1 MSYTKLKT
9 KIMET
14 TIDYRGIQLR
24 CEFEIYPISE
34 QTEHE
39 PESGGQMYDLFIYV
53 QETEVSD
60 LFDEN
65 QIIDIKERIYESIEN
80 EL

>member
-1 MSYTKLKT
+1 
-9 KIMET
+9 MET
-14 TIDYRGIQLR
+14 KIDYRGIELK
-24 CEFEIYPISE
+24 CEFEIYPIFE
-34 QTEHE
+34 ETEHE

-65 QIIDIKERIYESIEN
+65 QIIDIKERINLQIEN

>member
-1 MSYTKLKT
+1 
-9 KIMET
+9 MET
-14 TIDYRGIQLR
+14 KIDYRGIDLR

-34 QTEHE
+34 ETEHE

-53 QETEVSD
+53 RDIEVSD
-60 LFDEN
+60 LLNED
-65 QIIDIKERIYESIEN
+65 QIIDIKERINLQIES

>member
-1 MSYTKLKT
+1 
-9 KIMET
+9 MEAK
-14 TIDYRGIQLR
+14 IDYRGIDLR

-34 QTEHE
+34 ETEHE

-53 QETEVSD
+53 RDIEVSD
-60 LFDEN
+60 LLNED
-65 QIIDIKERIYESIEN
+65 QIIDIKERINLQIES

>member
-1 MSYTKLKT
+1 
-9 KIMET
+9 MET
-14 TIDYRGIQLR
+14 TINYREVQLR

-34 QTEHE
+34 ETEHE

-53 QETEVSD
+53 RDIEVSD

-65 QIIDIKERIYESIEN
+65 QIIDIKERINLQIES

>member
-1 MSYTKLKT
+1 
-9 KIMET
+9 MET
-14 TIDYRGIQLR
+14 KIDYRGIELR
-24 CEFEIYPISE
+24 CEFEIEPYNE
-34 QTEHE
+34 QTYWKPAE
-39 PESGGQMYDLFIYV
+39 GGQMYDLFIYI

-60 LFDEN
+60 LFEEN

>member
-1 MSYTKLKT
+1 
-9 KIMET
+9 MEA
-14 TIDYRGIQLR
+14 TIDYRGIDLR
-24 CEFEIYPISE
+24 CEFEIYPIFE
-34 QTEHE
+34 QTYDE

-65 QIIDIKERIYESIEN
+65 QIIDIKERVYESIES

>member
-1 MSYTKLKT
+1 
-9 KIMET
+9 MET
-14 TIDYRGIQLR
+14 KIDYRGIDLR

-60 LFDEN
+60 LFNEN
-65 QIIDIKERIYESIEN
+65 QIIDIKERIYESIES

>member
-1 MSYTKLKT
+1 MET
-9 KIMET
+9 KIE
-14 TIDYRGIQLR
+14 YKGIELR
-24 CEFEIYPISE
+24 CDFEIYPISE

-60 LFDEN
+60 LFTEN

>member
-1 MSYTKLKT
+1 
-9 KIMET
+9 MET
-14 TIDYRGIQLR
+14 TINYRDVELR

-53 QETEVSD
+53 RDIEVSD
-60 LFDEN
+60 LLNED
-65 QIIDIKERIYESIEN
+65 QIIDIKERINLQIEN

>member
-1 MSYTKLKT
+1 MQKQIL

-14 TIDYRGIQLR
+14 KIDYRGIDLR
-24 CEFEIYPISE
+24 CEFEIYPIFE
-34 QTEHE
+34 QTEHY

-60 LFDEN
+60 LFNEN

>member
-1 MSYTKLKT
+1 
-9 KIMET
+9 MET
-14 TIDYRGIQLR
+14 KIDYRGIELR

-39 PESGGQMYDLFIYV
+39 PESGGQIYDLFIYI
-53 QETEVSD
+53 QETEVAD
-60 LFDEN
+60 LFEEN